1 MRYTEGPPLP
11 ELTNWKGG
19 GELQPLSD
27 ELLLAGMPVL
37 KTFSF
42 FFFLPMQKIRDKS
55 EFPLSCNII
64 IGSCAMLGPHCSW
77 PQLTRL
83 SSLNLQ

>member
-42 FFFLPMQKIRDKS
+42 FFFFANAK
-55 EFPLSCNII
+55 N
-64 IGSCAMLGPHCSW
+64 
-77 PQLTRL
+77 
-83 SSLNLQ
+83 